1 MQQSPEATRSP
12 FLLYKLHESSWRAG
26 FARRFPWLCLS
37 LRLAEEETLLCLGAG
52 GEDRPEATERTLLR
66 SKWGNGRPLTSIVNW
81 GFTFVVALYV
91 NQGIEIHGFS
101 TNPSASQR
109 TPGSHEVGELWETP
123 RINSSE
129 ESYLTAQFP
138 RQVVTMSW
146 ECGGLWWKGAVI
158 AVKNLGNGVSQER
171 QVCAGWPGSCYD
183 S

>member
-66 SKWGNGRPLTSIVNW
+66 DGSKWGNGRPLTSIVNW

-138 RQVVTMSW
+138 RQVVTMS
-146 ECGGLWWKGAVI
+146 
-158 AVKNLGNGVSQER
+158 
-171 QVCAGWPGSCYD
+171 
-183 S
+183 